1 MFFHL
6 NCPLTTLPD
15 PTPLRLH
22 HQSGCWECEVSYG
35 VCKGETLCLGLVICL
50 HLVKL
55 LAVTPVENGFQ
66 EHDAGLSQHRPGTG
80 RAGIWTTRSV
90 AHSTQTHV
98 GLKCVEPEDSLWNR
112 QSQRHRIM

>member
-15 PTPLRLH
+15 PAPLRLH

-35 VCKGETLCLGLVICL
+35 VCKGETLRLGLLVCL

-66 EHDAGLSQHRPGTG
+66 EHDADSASIDQ
-80 RAGIWTTRSV
+80 
-90 AHSTQTHV
+90 
-98 GLKCVEPEDSLWNR
+98 EPAEPAFGPRVLWPTALR
-112 QSQRHRIM
+112 RTWV